1 MGNFFGTT
9 HQGLCGENVKSC
21 YEDNLWVNGML
32 STIPFDINAL
42 RRLAGK
48 QPDVELVR
56 IGIIAELDAINL
68 YEQLAAQ
75 AENELVKK
83 VFLDIANE
91 EKEHFGEF
99 LELLRRTDA
108 NIVEAMEDGA
118 NEVVELDEE

>member
-1 MGNFFGTT
+1 
-9 HQGLCGENVKSC
+9 
-21 YEDNLWVNGML
+21 ML

-42 RRLAGK
+42 RRLAEK

-75 AENELVKK
+75 AESELVKK

-99 LELLRRTDA
+99 LELLRRADA
-108 NIVEAMEDGA
+108 DIVEAMEDGA